1 MANYDAQLNALAD
14 PTRRTVF
21 ELVAARPRSVA
32 EITRA
37 LPVTQSAVSQHL
49 KVLRE
54 AQLVRAEPKGASN
67 IYHIDPGGL
76 ARLRAELDR
85 FWSKTLAAYK
95 AAVEQLPEEEAQ

>member
-1 MANYDAQLNALAD
+1 MANDNAQLTALAD
-14 PTRRTVF
+14 TTRRAVF
-21 ELVAARPRSVA
+21 ELVAERPRSVA

-49 KVLRE
+49 KVLKA

-67 IYHIDPGGL
+67 IYHVDPDGL
-76 ARLRAELDR
+76 ASLRAELDR

-95 AAVEQLPEEEAQ
+95 IAVEQPPEEER

>member
-1 MANYDAQLNALAD
+1 MTYDYAYVAALAD
-14 PTRRTVF
+14 PTRRAVL
-21 ELVAARPRSVA
+21 ELVAERPRSVA

-49 KVLRE
+49 KVLRK

-67 IYHIDPGGL
+67 IYRIDPDGL
-76 ARLRAELDR
+76 ARLRADLDR

-95 AAVEQLPEEEAQ
+95 ATVEQPPEESK